1 MKSSLLALLC
11 ISFIMIVFAGVFPP
25 STATREIQLFLN
37 DALGT
42 SKYRLV
48 VDLPSEIHT
57 GEALKIVFT
66 LYLEELPP
74 LKHYSG
80 YVSLTYTLVSEDG
93 RTIARR
99 GVNSRMEAYKVDY
112 IYPGYRWGP
121 YVLTINPDFTL
132 WNGKA
137 YLYVTLDSEEYME
150 DHLGIPV
157 IATRPNP
164 TTVSVVEIGLARGLP
179 LFESI
184 VLGLPIAVALSIL
197 LYWRIRMCGKTVSSF
212 VGRRQFHAIL
222 LQAAPLL

>member
-1 MKSSLLALLC
+1 MKSSRLALLC
-11 ISFIMIVFAGVFPP
+11 ISLIMIVFAGVFPP
-25 STATREIQLFLN
+25 STATREVRLFLN

-48 VDLPSEIHT
+48 VDLPSEIPT
-57 GEALKIVFT
+57 GEALNIVFT

-80 YVSLTYTLVSEDG
+80 YVSLTFTLVSEDG

-99 GVNSRMEAYKVDY
+99 SLNNRMEPYKVDY

-121 YVLTINPDFTL
+121 YMLTINPDFTL
-132 WNGKA
+132 WSGKA
-137 YLYVTLDSEEYME
+137 SLYVTLDSEEYME
-150 DHLGIPV
+150 DQLGIPV

-164 TTVSVVEIGLARGLP
+164 TTVPVVEIGLARGLP

-184 VLGLPIAVALSIL
+184 ALALPIAAALSIL
-197 LYWRIRMCGKTVSSF
+197 VYWRIRVLGKNVSSF
-212 VGRRQFHAIL
+212 AGRR
-222 LQAAPLL
+222 